1 MALELWIRRS
11 TYDRLI
17 ALCDPDTQEYRWLKD
32 SYFERETLMSIEES
46 FFCHAV
52 FRRAEIAVKVYMG
65 RDFAERFFHFGC
77 FDRFQHRHDGW
88 RRVQMYTGAVIGA
101 QPFATEVNS

>member
-1 MALELWIRRS
+1 MGFCQASKIGPPEKRS
-11 TYDRLI
+11 NARLFLSR
-17 ALCDPDTQEYRWLKD
+17 ANLGVK
-32 SYFERETLMSIEES
+32 RETLMSIEES

-52 FRRAEIAVKVYMG
+52 FRRAEIAVKAYMG